1 MFKHAQ
7 TGLKLLALAAIVA
20 VAITDLGLMLDADGS
35 DHFGRHRRDYD
46 ADGSGFSGSAD
57 TCVTLTGEDECET
70 CHDFRTGDT
79 SQERC
84 VALAGC
90 VYYAVGV
97 KPPKASDY
105 SSDDDFCAAAPKAD
119 VGKGQTAVK
128 TAVVRFEL
136 DLGVDILTIKADDLA
151 DVKAYFGKEIAEAG
165 GFKFEDI
172 LTIYFIQTDADGK
185 ETRLRGRRETAPG
198 PIQTEIILKE
208 DSGFD
213 VAKIDKAIKK
223 TLEAG
228 DLKLEVKVGGVTY
241 TATVTIDDYGGV
253 AVETVAVNDG
263 DMPKSAKKDGGL
275 SGGAIAGIVIG
286 TLILVAV
293 VVFIIVKK
301 PCASGNKQISPA
313 GGGRTPAY

>member
-1 MFKHAQ
+1 MFKRAQ
-7 TGLKLLALAAIVA
+7 TGLKLLALAAVVA
-20 VAITDLGLMLDADGS
+20 VAITDLGSMLDADGS
-35 DHFGRHRRDYD
+35 DLKLFGRHRRG
-46 ADGSGFSGSAD
+46 ADGSGSGYGWSGYDTDDAD
-57 TCVTLTGEDECET
+57 DADE
-70 CHDFRTGDT
+70 
-79 SQERC
+79 
-84 VALAGC
+84 
-90 VYYAVGV
+90 
-97 KPPKASDY
+97 
-105 SSDDDFCAAAPKAD
+105 AD

-128 TAVVRFEL
+128 TAVIRFVL
-136 DLGVDILTIKADDLA
+136 DLGVDVTKIEADDLA
-151 DVKAYFGKEIAEAG
+151 EVKAYFGKEIAKAAG
-165 GFKFEDI
+165 DTFSYADI
-172 LTIYFIQTDADGK
+172 LAIYFLYMDEDGVEK
-185 ETRLRGRRETAPG
+185 KLRGRRATAPG

-213 VAKIDKAIKK
+213 VDKIDAAITK

-228 DLKLEVKVGGVTY
+228 DLNLEVTVGGVTY
-241 TATVTIDDYGGV
+241 TATVTIDDYDGV
-253 AVETVAVNDG
+253 EVENIAVNDG